1 VTPVRDDA
9 AAWLAVRRAVP
20 EVLGALVRR
29 FGDFDTCE
37 DAVQDALVSAVVRW
51 PADGFPVNPAAWLT
65 TAATRKMI
73 DQHRSAS
80 ARRVREETEGT
91 LEPAD
96 PPEPPPAGDES
107 LRLLYL
113 CCHPALTPSSQVAL
127 TLRAVCG
134 LTTAEIARAF
144 LAPEATMA
152 QRISRAKKRVAQS
165 GATFDLPDGAELA
178 ERTAAVLAVVYL
190 VFNEG
195 YTTSAGGHLLRAD
208 LTAEAVRLARLLH
221 AELPDDSEVAGLLA
235 LMLLTEARRP
245 ARTDDDGSLVPLAE
259 QDRRRWDADA
269 IAEGVELVSRALAHG
284 PLGPYKLQA
293 AIAAVHDE
301 ASTATDTDWP
311 QVLALYDLLER
322 VAPSPV
328 VTLNRAVAVA
338 MVDGPD
344 AGLELVDTLGDD
356 ARLSTW
362 HHYHSTRAHL
372 LEMAGDYDEALDAYR
387 DAARRSTNLVER
399 RHLLDRATRL
409 HQH

>member
-1 VTPVRDDA
+1 
-9 AAWLAVRRAVP
+9 
-20 EVLGALVRR
+20 
-29 FGDFDTCE
+29 
-37 DAVQDALVSAVVRW
+37 
-51 PADGFPVNPAAWLT
+51 
-65 TAATRKMI
+65 
-73 DQHRSAS
+73 
-80 ARRVREETEGT
+80 
-91 LEPAD
+91 
-96 PPEPPPAGDES
+96 
-107 LRLLYL
+107 
-113 CCHPALTPSSQVAL
+113 
-127 TLRAVCG
+127 
-134 LTTAEIARAF
+134 
-144 LAPEATMA
+144 
-152 QRISRAKKRVAQS
+152 
-165 GATFDLPDGAELA
+165 
-178 ERTAAVLAVVYL
+178 VLAVVYL

-245 ARTDDDGSLVPLAE
+245 ARTDNDGSLVPLAE

-269 IAEGVELVSRALAHG
+269 IAEGVEPVSRALAHG

-301 ASTATDTDWP
+301 APTAADTDWP
-311 QVLALYDLLER
+311 QVLALYDLLEQ

-344 AGLELVDTLGDD
+344 AELELVGTLGDD
-356 ARLSTW
+356 ARLSSS

-372 LEMAGDYDEALDAYR
+372 LEIAGDYDEALDAYR

-409 HQH
+409 HRR